1 MAQPSLRVG
10 YGAKRNVY
18 SAEAPCDGRTR
29 SYNLV
34 RPTCGRARRCP
45 SENPTRLRRRSRK
58 RPHRAI
64 RTQPF
69 AYRGFVFFALGN
81 FVSIAG
87 RQMLTIAIEWEVYA
101 RTHSATA
108 LGLVGLVAAVPIVAL
123 SLPAGHLAD
132 RFSRKSIILLSQA
145 ASASC
150 SVCLALISWNHLAI
164 PRIPLLLRGND
175 LLRSIATVFE
185 RHAAF
190 HFDDLSLPL
199 IYLVMLISASVRTFG
214 WAARSSFFP
223 TLVPRETFANAVT
236 WNSSIFQISCVLGPA
251 VGGLLIVRMGFP
263 FIYALDATCALFF
276 FFLVLPIQKI
286 RLARR
291 VAGSAWSSL
300 AAGIRFVLS
309 KKVILATLTLDLFAV
324 LLGGA
329 TALLPIFADQIL
341 HCGPI
346 GLGWLR
352 AAPAIGAFVMAV
364 VIAYLP
370 PMRQAGRTLL
380 GCVTGFGVATIVF
393 GASRWFWL
401 SLLMLFLTGVFDS
414 VSVVVRQ
421 TLVQLLTPDEMRGR
435 VSAVNNIFIGTSN
448 EFGALESGLTAAIF
462 GPVVSVVAG
471 GIGTILIVL
480 AVAMKWPETRRI
492 GALDKH
498 LA

>member
-1 MAQPSLRVG
+1 MMPERKPYAPPPVAETAPAPRDPYAAFRFPS
-10 YGAKRNVY
+10 
-18 SAEAPCDGRTR
+18 
-29 SYNLV
+29 
-34 RPTCGRARRCP
+34 
-45 SENPTRLRRRSRK
+45 
-58 RPHRAI
+58 
-64 RTQPF
+64 F
-69 AYRGFVFFALGN
+69 AFYTFGN

-132 RFSRKSIILLSQA
+132 RFRRKSIILCTQA
-145 ASASC
+145 GSALC
-150 SVCLALISWNHLAI
+150 SICLALISWNHLAV
-164 PRIPLLLRGND
+164 PRLTILVRGND
-175 LLRSIATVFE
+175 LLRSIATIFE
-185 RHAAF
+185 RHPAF

-199 IYLVMLISASVRTFG
+199 IYFVMLISASIRTFG

-236 WNSSIFQISCVLGPA
+236 WNSSMFQISCVLGPA
-251 VGGLLIVRMGFP
+251 VGGLLIVRLGFP
-263 FIYALDATCALFF
+263 FIYTLDAVCALIFF
-276 FFLVLPIQKI
+276 LLVLPIQKI
-286 RLARR
+286 RESRR
-291 VAGSAWSSL
+291 VAANAWQSL
-300 AAGIRFVLS
+300 AEGIRFVLS
-309 KKVILATLTLDLFAV
+309 TKLILATITLDLFAV

-364 VIAYLP
+364 TIAYLP

-380 GCVTGFGVATIVF
+380 WCVSGFGVATIAF

-448 EFGALESGLTAAIF
+448 EFGAVESGLTAALF
-462 GPVVSVVAG
+462 GPVVSVIAG
-471 GIGTILIVL
+471 GIGTILVVF
-480 AVAMKWPETRRI
+480 AVAWKWPETRKI
-492 GALDKH
+492 GALDKS

>member
-1 MAQPSLRVG
+1 MPERKP
-10 YGAKRNVY
+10 Y
-18 SAEAPCDGRTR
+18 APPPIANKAPAPRDPYAAFRF
-29 SYNLV
+29 S
-34 RPTCGRARRCP
+34 
-45 SENPTRLRRRSRK
+45 S
-58 RPHRAI
+58 
-64 RTQPF
+64 F
-69 AYRGFVFFALGN
+69 AFYTFGN

-132 RFSRKSIILLSQA
+132 RFRRKSIILWTQA
-145 ASASC
+145 TSALC
-150 SVCLALISWNHLAI
+150 SLCLALISWNHLTI
-164 PRIPLLLRGND
+164 PRLTILLRGND
-175 LLRSIATVFE
+175 LLRSVATVFE
-185 RHAAF
+185 RHPSF

-199 IYLVMLISASVRTFG
+199 IYFVMLISASVRTFG

-223 TLVPRETFANAVT
+223 TLVPRENFANAVT
-236 WNSSIFQISCVLGPA
+236 WNSSMFQISCVLGPA
-251 VGGLLIVRMGFP
+251 VGGFLIVRLGFP
-263 FIYALDATCALFF
+263 FIYALDAGCALIFF
-276 FFLVLPIQKI
+276 LLVLPIRKI
-286 RLARR
+286 RESRR
-291 VAGSAWSSL
+291 VVAGAWQSL
-300 AAGIRFVLS
+300 TKGIRFVLS
-309 KKVILATLTLDLFAV
+309 QKMILATITLDLFAV

-364 VIAYLP
+364 AIAYLP
-370 PMRQAGRTLL
+370 PMRHAGRTLL
-380 GCVTGFGVATIVF
+380 WCVSGFGAATIVF
-393 GASRWFWL
+393 GASHWLWL

-448 EFGALESGLTAAIF
+448 EFGAVESGLTAAIF
-462 GPVVSVVAG
+462 GPVISVIAG
-471 GIGTILIVL
+471 GLGTILVVI
-480 AVAMKWPETRRI
+480 AVAWKWPETRKL
-492 GALDKH
+492 GVLDKS